1 MKFAAVPMGN
11 AIILYTAFFN
21 EIHTFP
27 KENEMKQSFP
37 LEGFQILTNG
47 THSPRHIV
55 FVE

>member
-11 AIILYTAFFN
+11 GIVLYTAFFN

-27 KENEMKQSFP
+27 KENEMKQFFP